1 MNTPLSTHS
10 QRGLA
15 ARLGGWSAEHRTKAI
30 LLWVAILLVGLA
42 AAGVGSK
49 KLSAAGEAAGDSAKA
64 ERLLDHGGFKRPAA
78 EEVLLQVRGSGRMRT
93 ADGRMVAKEIISAIT
108 ATGRVQNIRS
118 PFMRGNGGQISR
130 DGRSA
135 LVLFQMK
142 GKRDTAS
149 KRVQPV
155 VDAVKGVAGT
165 QPTFRIEQ

>member
-1 MNTPLSTHS
+1 MNAPLSTHS

-64 ERLLDHGGFKRPAA
+64 ERLLDHGSFKRPAP
-78 EEVLLQVRGSGRMRT
+78 EEVLLQTRGNGSIRT
-93 ADGRMVAKEIISAIT
+93 ARKAAREIIAAIT
-108 ATGRVQNIRS
+108 STGRVENIRS
-118 PFMRGNGGQISR
+118 PFAPGNAGQISR
-130 DGRSA
+130 DGHSA

-142 GKRDTAS
+142 GKRDTAN

-155 VDAVKGVAGT
+155 VDAVKGVA
-165 QPTFRIEQ
+165 RM